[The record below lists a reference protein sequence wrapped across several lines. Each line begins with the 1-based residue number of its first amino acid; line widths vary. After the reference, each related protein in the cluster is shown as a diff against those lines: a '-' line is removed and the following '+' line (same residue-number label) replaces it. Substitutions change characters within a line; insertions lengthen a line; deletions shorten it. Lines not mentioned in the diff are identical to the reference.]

1 MTDAAETASIRTGT
15 GDARVIALVSAA
27 HFVSHVYPLLLPPLF
42 AFIRDDYGL
51 SYQQL
56 GIVLASFSIVSAAL
70 QTPAGFLVDRWGAGR
85 LLIGGLLLGAV
96 AIAAAAIFPS
106 YWALVGCFA
115 LAGLANTI
123 FHPADYTILSHAVPS
138 KRMGKAF
145 AIHTFSGLLGFA
157 AAPPAMLIAASY
169 WGWRGG
175 LLVAAGLGFVV
186 ASVLIVQ
193 HRRLAIGPTHER
205 AARRTGDAS
214 EGLRLLLTPAILRNL
229 MFFTLLSLATG
240 GISGF
245 SIVALGALWGTP
257 LAVANVALTVFLFLS
272 ALGVLVGGWIADR
285 TRHHTRVAAA
295 GFAASAAVFLA
306 IGTVDLGAAPLIF
319 LMAVA
324 GLLNGAIQPSRD
336 MIVRAVTPA
345 GSFGKVFGFVS
356 TGFNIGGVISPLL
369 YAWFM
374 DHGAPRGIFL
384 AAVVMTLL
392 ALLTVSTTRQRAAGA
407 VAAE

>member
-1 MTDAAETASIRTGT
+1 MTNSAETASMPAKA
-15 GDARVIALVSAA
+15 GDGPVIALVSAA
-27 HFVSHVYPLLLPPLF
+27 HFVSHVYLLLLPPLF

-51 SYQQL
+51 SYQEL
-56 GIVLASFSIVSAAL
+56 AFVLTSFNVVSAVL

-85 LLIGGLLLGAV
+85 LLIGGLLLA
-96 AIAAAAIFPS
+96 ASALAAAAVFPS
-106 YWALVGCFA
+106 YWALVGCYA
-115 LAGLANTI
+115 LAGLANTV
-123 FHPADYTILSHAVPS
+123 FHPADYAILSHVVAS
-138 KRMGKAF
+138 KRIGKAF
-145 AIHTFSGLLGFA
+145 SIHTFAGLLGSA
-157 AAPPAMLIAASY
+157 TAPPAMLIAASY

-175 LLVAAGLGFVV
+175 LLAASGLAVVV
-186 ASVLIVQ
+186 ALVLMAQ
-193 HRRLAIGPTHER
+193 HRRLAVVPTHEK
-205 AARRTGDAS
+205 AARRTSGAG

-229 MFFTLLSLATG
+229 IFFMLLSLATS
-240 GISGF
+240 GISNF

-257 LAVANVALTVFLFLS
+257 LAVASAALTVFLYLGAF
-272 ALGVLVGGWIADR
+272 GVLLGGWIADR
-285 TRHHTRVAAA
+285 TRHHARVAAM
-295 GFAASAAVFLA
+295 GFAASAGVFLA

-345 GSFGKVFGFVS
+345 GSFGKVFAFVT

-374 DHGAPRGIFL
+374 DHGEPRGIFI
-384 AAVVMTLL
+384 AAVAITLL